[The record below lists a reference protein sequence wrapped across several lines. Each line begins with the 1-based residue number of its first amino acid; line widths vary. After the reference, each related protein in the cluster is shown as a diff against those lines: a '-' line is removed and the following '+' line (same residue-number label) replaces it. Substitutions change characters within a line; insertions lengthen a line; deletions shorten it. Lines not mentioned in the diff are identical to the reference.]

1 MKNNFFVSYDLMK
14 QGQNYEA
21 IEDAIKSL
29 GDWARVTQSFFY
41 VSTSFSL
48 KEAFDRVNKSIDK
61 NDKLMIIDAKS
72 AYWIHLPEKVS
83 TYIKENLNR

>member
-1 MKNNFFVSYDLMK
+1 MK
-14 QGQNYEA
+14 QDQNYEA

-48 KEAFDRVNKSIDK
+48 KEAFDRVNKSIDR

-72 AYWIHLPEKVS
+72 AHWIHLPEEVS
-83 TYIKENLNR
+83 TYIKENWNR

>member
-14 QGQNYEA
+14 QDQNYEA

-48 KEAFDRVNKSIDK
+48 KEAFDRVNKSIDR

-72 AYWIHLPEKVS
+72 AHWIHLPEEVS
-83 TYIKENLNR
+83 TYIKENWNR

>member
-72 AYWIHLPEKVS
+72 AHWIHLPEEVS
-83 TYIKENLNR
+83 TYIKENWNR

>member
-48 KEAFDRVNKSIDK
+48 KEAFDRVNKSIDR

-72 AYWIHLPEKVS
+72 AHWIHLPEEVS
-83 TYIKENLNR
+83 TYIKENWSR

>member
-1 MKNNFFVSYDLMK
+1 MKNNFFVSYVLMK

-29 GDWARVTQSFFY
+29 GEWARVTQSFFY

-61 NDKLMIIDAKS
+61 NDKLMIIDAKN

-83 TYIKENLNR
+83 TYIKENWNR